1 VKELIAGGKQ
11 LASGTQKLADG
22 MPALASGIAKVAD
35 GADQLAS
42 GVDSLGAG
50 LISASSGADKLAD
63 GMSEFADGIA
73 KGKDKLPSYTKAE
86 RQNLADVV
94 ASPVATEGLE
104 GLADPNVGWVSLL
117 AVVALWLGALG
128 TYTVVRAVARG
139 LLGSAESTPKLI
151 AKALLPG
158 LVVVGVQAVLLGA
171 LVHVGLG
178 LAWPKTFE
186 VTGVLLVAAAA
197 FAVLN
202 HALVALMGGFGR
214 LLAVVFAVVT
224 TASTVVAAAPG
235 ALTALRPFSPLTP
248 ALDAVRAVLTESSG
262 AAASTWLV
270 VGWLL
275 LGLLGSAIAI
285 TRRRTTTLAAAV
297 VG

>member
-1 VKELIAGGKQ
+1 
-11 LASGTQKLADG
+11 
-22 MPALASGIAKVAD
+22 M
-35 GADQLAS
+35 
-42 GVDSLGAG
+42 
-50 LISASSGADKLAD
+50 
-63 GMSEFADGIA
+63 
-73 KGKDKLPSYTKAE
+73 
-86 RQNLADVV
+86 
-94 ASPVATEGLE
+94 
-104 GLADPNVGWVSLL
+104 
-117 AVVALWLGALG
+117 
-128 TYTVVRAVARG
+128 
-139 LLGSAESTPKLI
+139 
-151 AKALLPG
+151 
-158 LVVVGVQAVLLGA
+158 VVGVQAVLLGA